1 MGGFRSSAIRKA
13 KGKTWGA
20 TMLTN
25 SREVIAFV
33 LFQNLGKWRTPLLL
47 NPQTKRQGY
56 EG

>member
-33 LFQNLGKWRTPLLL
+33 LFQNLGKWRAPLPLD
-47 NPQTKRQGY
+47 PQNKRQGY

>member
-1 MGGFRSSAIRKA
+1 
-13 KGKTWGA
+13 
-20 TMLTN
+20 MLTN

-33 LFQNLGKWRTPLLL
+33 LFQNLGKWRTPLPL